1 MRTVVRF
8 SKVLS
13 RKGLYEFLKGQFA
26 VIKPDETVLTIGAS
40 GEVNDLLARYAQQQN
55 FSVASFDIDQK
66 YEPDILGDICTFD
79 FGDRSYDVIVISE
92 VLEHVHSPH
101 LAIGNIHRL
110 LKQGGRLILTVPF
123 IFPIHERPH
132 DYFRYTRYGLEFLL
146 SEFKEVNI
154 CERNSWSEAI
164 NVLAPRLVVDKN
176 RASRLVA
183 PLFILGAF
191 VKLPFVMLLG
201 KLVQTDLMT
210 TGYVVTASK

>member
-1 MRTVVRF
+1 MRSVVRL

-13 RKGLYEFLKGQFA
+13 RKGLYEFLRGEFST
-26 VIKPDETVLTIGAS
+26 IKADESVLTIGAG
-40 GEVNDLLARYAQQQN
+40 GEVQELLEQYSAQQK
-55 FSVASFDIDQK
+55 FAVTSFDIDKK
-66 YEPDILGDICTFD
+66 YEPDILGDICDFD
-79 FGDRSYDVIVISE
+79 FGARTFDVIVLSE

-101 LAIGNIHRL
+101 LAIDNIHRL
-110 LKQGGRLILTVPF
+110 LSSNGRLILTVPF

-146 SEFKEVNI
+146 REFKDVRI
-154 CERNSWSEAI
+154 KERNSWAEAI
-164 NVLAPRLVVDKN
+164 NVLGPRLVVEKN
-176 RASRLVA
+176 RASQLIA
-183 PLFILGAF
+183 PLMVAAAL

>member
-1 MRTVVRF
+1 MRSIVRL
-8 SKVLS
+8 SKLIS
-13 RKGLYEFLKGQFA
+13 RKGLYEFLQREFSS
-26 VIKPDETVLTIGAS
+26 IRPNERVLTIGAG
-40 GEVNDLLARYAQQQN
+40 GEVHQLLAEYSREKD
-55 FSVASFDIDQK
+55 FSVTSFDIDPK
-66 YEPDILGDICTFD
+66 YQPDILGDICTFD
-79 FGDRSYDVIVISE
+79 FGDRNYDVVVLSE

-110 LKQGGRLILTVPF
+110 LNQGGRLILTVPF

-146 SEFKEVNI
+146 SEFKDVNI
-154 CERNSWSEAI
+154 RERNSWAEAI

-176 RASRLVA
+176 RTSRLVA
-183 PLFILGAF
+183 PLFVLGAF
-191 VKLPFVMLLG
+191 VRLPLVMLLG

>member
-1 MRTVVRF
+1 MRSIVQL
-8 SKVLS
+8 SKLIS
-13 RKGLYEFLKGQFA
+13 RKGLYEFLQHEFSSISA
-26 VIKPDETVLTIGAS
+26 NERVLTIGAG
-40 GEVNDLLARYAQQQN
+40 GEVNELLNNYSAQKN
-55 FSVASFDIDQK
+55 FSVTSFDIDPK
-66 YEPDILGDICTFD
+66 YQPDMLGDICTFD
-79 FGDRSYDVIVISE
+79 FGDRTYDVIVLSE

-101 LAIGNIHRL
+101 LAIRNIHGV
-110 LKQGGRLILTVPF
+110 LKEGGRLILTAPF

-146 SEFKEVNI
+146 SEFRDVKI
-154 CERNSWSEAI
+154 RERNSWAEAI
-164 NVLAPRLVVDKN
+164 NVLAVRLVVDKR

-183 PLFILGAF
+183 PFFVLAAF